1 MSSKS
6 EGVKD
11 VLEWLEVR
19 CKALKADF
27 EDSKGDIYNDGFFAD
42 RSEARFHEALSIKV
56 SVEKYMKKLKHQGE

>member
-27 EDSKGDIYNDGFFAD
+27 EDSKGDVYSDGYFAD
-42 RSEARFHEALSIKV
+42 QAEARFKEALCIKV
-56 SVEKYMKKLKHQGE
+56 GVEKYMKKLKHQGE